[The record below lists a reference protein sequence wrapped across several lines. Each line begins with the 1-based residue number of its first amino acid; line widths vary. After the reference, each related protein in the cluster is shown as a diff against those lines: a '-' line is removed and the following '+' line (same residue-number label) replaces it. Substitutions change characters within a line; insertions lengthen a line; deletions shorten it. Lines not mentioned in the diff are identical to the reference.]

1 MEIALFVDNT
11 ALFRARVKALK
22 LRQTT
27 TSRQRL
33 KSNSAEPQED
43 EVLLERSR
51 LSTPTHE
58 DSESA
63 SVSPNFSLYT
73 AYARQICQHIRELAD
88 LVLERRKSYLLTS
101 VNVYGHDNFM
111 TDDDRRQFD
120 SDTDLAMKQCSR
132 LVRNLEF
139 QLDNDQ
145 SLRGE
150 DEYAHLK
157 AITLLLN
164 VYLKNVCKIVTELRS
179 VHLKKTQ
186 YLNRICRLGNLVSM
200 CGAKIDKRRLH
211 DQQIKDQK
219 QKELPKSSSFA
230 NMIRS
235 VSSNSLEGKTFDG
248 LKSDRLVSQPKDE
261 PEKLDFDT
269 ADDQYQEDEAG
280 EAHDVDL
287 KPSEQAQLTAENQHL
302 LERFI
307 QRNSEIE
314 QIETQFADLQ
324 KLQQTF
330 IEKVVEQEKDI
341 EIIHEKT
348 IYTLDNLDQAND
360 FIRGSNQEQCKST
373 GYRFVLPHRSDIY
386 SAIPGLVQSVD
397 SLCSMFLSGRFMRK
411 CDSINNLLTMGM
423 HTT

>member
-1 MEIALFVDNT
+1 
-11 ALFRARVKALK
+11 
-22 LRQTT
+22 
-27 TSRQRL
+27 
-33 KSNSAEPQED
+33 
-43 EVLLERSR
+43 
-51 LSTPTHE
+51 
-58 DSESA
+58 
-63 SVSPNFSLYT
+63 
-73 AYARQICQHIRELAD
+73 
-88 LVLERRKSYLLTS
+88 
-101 VNVYGHDNFM
+101 
-111 TDDDRRQFD
+111 
-120 SDTDLAMKQCSR
+120 MKQCSR

-235 VSSNSLEGKTFDG
+235 VSSNSLEGKNFDG

-269 ADDQYQEDEAG
+269 ADDQYPEDEAG

-330 IEKVVEQEKDI
+330 IEKV
-341 EIIHEKT
+341 
-348 IYTLDNLDQAND
+348 LS
-360 FIRGSNQEQCKST
+360 F
-373 GYRFVLPHRSDIY
+373 
-386 SAIPGLVQSVD
+386 SAIVFSSNLMFRLLSKRKTSRLFTRKLFIHWTTWIKQMTLSGKQSRTVQVDGL
-397 SLCSMFLSGRFMRK
+397 SLCFASSF
-411 CDSINNLLTMGM
+411 
-423 HTT
+423 